1 MTKRQGELKGVLP
14 PLTPLQRAAET
25 YLLAEAESAT
35 LKTRAADRKEDMI
48 KLAEK
53 LGEDFVK
60 CRDED
65 GYMHTFCFE
74 TKASIRHS
82 KLLDVKV
89 VKHAEDEQHDGNSLA
104 AGDKK

>member
-1 MTKRQGELKGVLP
+1 MSTSRQGILKDVIP

-25 YLLAEAESAT
+25 FLLAEKEAKT
-35 LKTRAADRKEDMI
+35 LTERANKRKEEMI

-60 CRDED
+60 CRDDE

-74 TKASIRHS
+74 TKAAIRHS

-89 VKHAEDEQHDGNSLA
+89 VKHDDDKHDGKKAA
-104 AGDKK
+104 AGDK